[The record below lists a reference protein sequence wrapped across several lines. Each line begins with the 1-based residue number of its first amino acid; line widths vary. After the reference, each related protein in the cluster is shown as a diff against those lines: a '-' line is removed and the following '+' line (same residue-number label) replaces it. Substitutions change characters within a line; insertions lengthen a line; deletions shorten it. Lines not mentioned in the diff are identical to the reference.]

1 MGRTRLLIVSAIA
14 LLTAGIFAGIGLV
27 FLNPFSKAA
36 PRAEAIRSVRSDGL
50 IQENF
55 IFRTAT
61 DSIAATHSGD
71 LPLPPL
77 PQSIAL
83 LSEQA
88 NRGAFVLLTKIR
100 NERNEIVGFAVES
113 ESVLEGSN
121 LVRGVLET
129 RTDWTLVIPSRG
141 SIFLTQIESV
151 GELSK
156 QVMPTVITGGTWK
169 KTVAVITTSGP
180 QPNGAG
186 RIVGGSGEFE
196 GISGEFVEFNQIRR
210 WSVREGIDAV
220 GELRLTYSMP
230 SRERQEPFVAGAS
243 Y

>member
-83 LSEQA
+83 LSA
-88 NRGAFVLLTKIR
+88 TSAMKSSASPWNR
-100 NERNEIVGFAVES
+100 
-113 ESVLEGSN
+113 
-121 LVRGVLET
+121 
-129 RTDWTLVIPSRG
+129 SRY
-141 SIFLTQIESV
+141 SR
-151 GELSK
+151 
-156 QVMPTVITGGTWK
+156 
-169 KTVAVITTSGP
+169 A
-180 QPNGAG
+180 A
-186 RIVGGSGEFE
+186 
-196 GISGEFVEFNQIRR
+196 IS
-210 WSVREGIDAV
+210 
-220 GELRLTYSMP
+220 
-230 SRERQEPFVAGAS
+230 
-243 Y
+243 